1 MFLGLD
7 INADSLFRPLCVGP
21 IKVVLL
27 VNFTVHTSTSR
38 DGCELHCTCITGT
51 SRDGCELHCTCITGT
66 SRDGCERDLS
76 TSLFKST
83 SAPQICY
90 LIQCHTF

>member
-27 VNFTVHTSTSR
+27 VNFTVHVLPVPRGMVVRGIYRLLYLKTHPP
-38 DGCELHCTCITGT
+38 L
-51 SRDGCELHCTCITGT
+51 
-66 SRDGCERDLS
+66 
-76 TSLFKST
+76 KSVT
-83 SAPQICY
+83 
-90 LIQCHTF
+90 